1 MPYIMVLNDGET
13 YTNLAGCKIV
23 RISDALANDPD
34 ELEVE
39 LHELARA
46 PYPFDHVSGDLS
58 LVEVFEG
65 EPRWDDDLEA
75 DCGV

>member
-13 YTNLAGCKIV
+13 YTDLAGCKIV

-39 LHELARA
+39 LHELSRA
-46 PYPFDHVSGDLS
+46 KYPFDHVADDLS

-65 EPRWDDDLEA
+65 EPRWTTEMEP